1 MSFSWKSLPRPIVGL
16 SAMDGVSDAAMRQ
29 ITREIGNPDFMVTE
43 FTSADGLAYGVSKLL
58 RDFYYTPLQRPIIAQ
73 IFGANPEKFYIAAV
87 ISCALG
93 FDGIDINMGCP
104 ADSIAK
110 KGGGASL
117 ILNPN
122 LAKDIVRHVQRGV
135 TDWTNGIQ
143 LQDIGLTK
151 EFLKLLETRIES
163 NTQDL
168 KPNTRSPLP
177 VSVKT
182 RIGYEKP
189 VTIEWVSHLLE
200 TEPAVITLHGRT
212 LEQHYGGEANWEEIG
227 KAAEFVH
234 DQSDRTLLF
243 GNGDLT
249 TPESIVSHIKDYSV
263 DGVWIGRAAMGNPWI
278 FKQYQDFVNTGSYAE
293 PTTAERFEVAI
304 RHAQIFEELNNT
316 VFAAD
321 PYPFLNMRKHL
332 GWYVKGFPNASE
344 VRQKLFQTNSAEEVE
359 ALLSTLS

>member
-1 MSFSWKSLPRPIVGL
+1 
-16 SAMDGVSDAAMRQ
+16 MDGVSDAAMRQ
-29 ITREIGNPDFMVTE
+29 ITKEISNPDFMVTE
-43 FTSADGLAYGVSKLL
+43 FTSADGLVHGVSKLL
-58 RDFYYTPLQRPIIAQ
+58 RDFYYTPMQRPIIAQ
-73 IFGANPEKFYIAAV
+73 IFGAYPEKFYAAAV
-87 ISCALG
+87 IACELG
-93 FDGIDINMGCP
+93 FDAIDINMGCP

-117 ILNPN
+117 ILNPS
-122 LAKDIVRHVQRGV
+122 LAKTIVRHVQQGV
-135 TDWTNGIQ
+135 QDYVNGIQ
-143 LQDIGLTK
+143 
-151 EFLKLLETRIES
+151 IES
-163 NTQDL
+163 LELPENFVQQIKQQSSENQL
-168 KPNTRSPLP
+168 RSPLP

-234 DQSDRTLLF
+234 EQTDKTLLF

-249 TPESIVSHIKDYSV
+249 TPEQIVSHVKDYEV

-278 FKQYQDFVNTGSYAE
+278 FKQYQDFITTGSYAE
-293 PTTAERFEVAI
+293 PTVEERFAVAI
-304 RHAQIFEELNNT
+304 RHAKIFEDLNHT
-316 VFAAD
+316 VFVND

-332 GWYVKGFPNASE
+332 GWYIKGFPNATE
-344 VRQKLFQTNSAEEVE
+344 VRQKLYQTNSANEVE
-359 ALLSTLS
+359 KLLRTL